1 MMSDE
6 LKKFMTPKIT
16 IEEAYKRGYD
26 CGLHGS
32 NEQNTHFTIFQSEEL
47 TGAWSEGK
55 DDAKAGRPNKYA
67 KG

>member
-1 MMSDE
+1 MADE

-55 DDAKAGRPNKYA
+55 DDAKAGRPNKYEKA
-67 KG
+67 